1 MLVSVIL
8 PCYNSEKLI
17 SDSIQSIFNQTFQK
31 WELIIIDDASTDNT
45 VEIIRQFTDP
55 RIRLIQLPVNQGYPH
70 AMNIGIGQ
78 ASGKYIARM
87 DADDVSHPRRL
98 EEQLRVLK
106 SYPQA
111 SFCGV
116 ARYRITPGGKMY
128 VDRKEPAVYYQE
140 ETWNDLLNG
149 SRIFTDPS
157 VMAEKEKILA
167 VGGYRTF
174 QRSGMDVDLWFRLME
189 KYGPCITITAPLFGK
204 RLEPGSLVF
213 KPETALINQVPR
225 VLARQRKEQGTD
237 AVQRGEPIDLQA
249 WLNAGLLKPVTAR
262 DQLALS
268 IGACV
273 TCLTLGDWHGSSVYF
288 ASAARMNGGILNR
301 LRLLWQ
307 VMKKFMERLR
317 NNPYKPYQ
325 LRQDVV

>member
-1 MLVSVIL
+1 
-8 PCYNSEKLI
+8 
-17 SDSIQSIFNQTFQK
+17 
-31 WELIIIDDASTDNT
+31 
-45 VEIIRQFTDP
+45 
-55 RIRLIQLPVNQGYPH
+55 
-70 AMNIGIGQ
+70 
-78 ASGKYIARM
+78 
-87 DADDVSHPRRL
+87 
-98 EEQLRVLK
+98 
-106 SYPQA
+106 
-111 SFCGV
+111 
-116 ARYRITPGGKMY
+116 
-128 VDRKEPAVYYQE
+128 
-140 ETWNDLLNG
+140 
-149 SRIFTDPS
+149 
-157 VMAEKEKILA
+157 MAEKEKILA